1 MNKLTSIPLKYP
13 IAAMVLLLL
22 YGVVI
27 NVENSLG
34 SQRYTVTAVLK
45 AEPSSKTDLTETK
58 ALQCLGKM
66 EGITQEMK
74 FEKVPGLQRV
84 EREKMHVFS
93 KWIKCGVL

>member
-1 MNKLTSIPLKYP
+1 
-13 IAAMVLLLL
+13 MVMLLL

-27 NVENSLG
+27 NVEQSLG
-34 SQRYTVTAVLK
+34 SQRYYVTATLK
-45 AEPSSKTDLTETK
+45 AELSSKPESSSKTDLTETK

-93 KWIKCGVL
+93 KWINCGVL